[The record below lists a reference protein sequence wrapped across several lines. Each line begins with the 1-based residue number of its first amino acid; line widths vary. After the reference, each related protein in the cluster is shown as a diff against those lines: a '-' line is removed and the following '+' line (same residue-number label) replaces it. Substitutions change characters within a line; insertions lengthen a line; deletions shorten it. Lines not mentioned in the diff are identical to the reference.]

1 MTTMQFNNQT
11 VELKPQENGPFLHL
25 AGNMI
30 PALSAGEP
38 FAKICCHILSE
49 GMKQNAPTD
58 HPLMQCAMWMLYQV
72 GVRTITIDL
81 EKEEVNMGQPEKT
94 SLEGVPFGEHFTP
107 GNAATGRA
115 VVATLMLITSRS
127 VRVNG
132 EEWPVRPQPLETM
145 KRVNAEV
152 VQSRKFNEEHHITA
166 TRRLLSLLLAGKTKD
181 DPEVLASLQ
190 VMADL
195 HVRSFRYTA
204 DGSQVVFEAFNEPNA
219 LAMAYMHNMD
229 PAQTQNMLQRV
240 HAMNMRCQQ
249 GAAGVPPTNAPVN
262 RRRRN

>member
-1 MTTMQFNNQT
+1 MTTMLFNDQT
-11 VELKPQENGPFLHL
+11 IELKPQENAPFLHL

-30 PALSAGEP
+30 PALAAGEP
-38 FAKICCHILSE
+38 FARICCHVLSE
-49 GMKQNAPTD
+49 GMKQKAPTD
-58 HPLMQCAMWMLYQV
+58 HALMQCAMWMLHQV
-72 GVRTITIDL
+72 GVRSISIDL
-81 EKEEVNMGQPEKT
+81 QQEQVNMGQPEKT

-115 VVATLMLITSRS
+115 VVATLMLLSTRS

-152 VQSRKFNEEHHITA
+152 IQSRRLNEEHHITA
-166 TRRLLSLLLAGKTKD
+166 TRRLLSQLMAGKTKD
-181 DPEVLASLQ
+181 DPELLASLQ

-195 HVRSFRYTA
+195 HVRSFRYSP

-219 LAMAYMHNMD
+219 LAMAYLHNMD
-229 PAQTQNMLQRV
+229 PVQTQNILQRV
-240 HAMNMRCQQ
+240 RAMNQRCQQ
-249 GAAGVPPTNAPVN
+249 GGSTPPPVT
-262 RRRRN
+262 RRRRD